1 MLVATCF
8 VAAVPAYV
16 ASLVAAPQSALH
28 VVAAL
33 VVAVIVSVAA
43 ARLGAALWMRHP
55 LARDVVF
62 ADLMAWEWLRR
73 LWLERRLDRAQRRLS
88 ASADAAPHE
97 RAETLSRFARLLEAR
112 APTRTGH
119 SQRVPRHAA
128 RIARA
133 SRSRR

>member
-62 ADLMAWEWLRR
+62 GDLMAWEWLRR

-112 APTRTGH
+112 DAYTHGH

-133 SRSRR
+133 PRSRR